1 MKGENMNDLQRMEE
15 RLWSIAAELA
25 QKWFKLQTTNKYAHF
40 YLYYRPSAHGR
51 PGLVEIAE
59 DMPKPFVIAD
69 LYRISPASTQEQVKQ
84 RIYHVMRT
92 LPIL

>member
-1 MKGENMNDLQRMEE
+1 MNDLQGMEE
-15 RLWSIAAELA
+15 QLWSIAAELA
-25 QKWFKLQTTNKYAHF
+25 KKWFKLQIANKYACF
-40 YLYYRPSAHGR
+40 YLYYRQSTHGQ
-51 PGLVEIAE
+51 PGSVEIAE

-69 LYRISPASTQEQVKQ
+69 PCRISPASTQEQVKQ